1 MGKNNNR
8 NRVNPQ
14 NIDPLS
20 NPKTMEREAL
30 NIFISIS
37 KANYDIGYVYR
48 MFSYPQF
55 VQAAIR
61 VASERYI
68 KAEIHRQA
76 VEYTYPNST
85 DRNVIEVH
93 NADFKC
99 SMAWKIILDILT
111 QIQMS
116 GDPTVIY
123 NLHSALG
130 VYKGYL

>member
-1 MGKNNNR
+1 MGKNNNNR

-61 VASERYI
+61 VASKRKFI
-68 KAEIHRQA
+68 DK
-76 VEYTYPNST
+76 
-85 DRNVIEVH
+85 
-93 NADFKC
+93 
-99 SMAWKIILDILT
+99 L
-111 QIQMS
+111 
-116 GDPTVIY
+116 
-123 NLHSALG
+123 
-130 VYKGYL
+130 